1 MKEII
6 LSAKPQGGYR
16 IVFLM
21 AFSASLMADMLL
33 FMHSQMRQTA
43 QILKEDFRIL
53 LVCDDRI
60 KIDIEAAGEKIA
72 AIKGTDRVVFVSKKE
87 RLERLKSEDPELVN
101 SVLTSQANP
110 LPDTWEVYIKEES
123 LGDINSWVNEAW
135 RVQGVAD
142 IKYKPLEAYAIM
154 HALFY
159 GHLIKLTMAMSLM
172 VFAIIIAILAFKC
185 TVLIS
190 LSAARL
196 WIFSGIA
203 GGLAATFVFYIAL
216 YPLKYLSQISAQP
229 SLLSQIAVIICCAA
243 FGWLLCQWKNAR

>member
-142 IKYKPLEAYAIM
+142 IK
-154 HALFY
+154 
-159 GHLIKLTMAMSLM
+159 
-172 VFAIIIAILAFKC
+172 
-185 TVLIS
+185 
-190 LSAARL
+190 
-196 WIFSGIA
+196 
-203 GGLAATFVFYIAL
+203 
-216 YPLKYLSQISAQP
+216 
-229 SLLSQIAVIICCAA
+229 
-243 FGWLLCQWKNAR
+243 